1 MFEVMIVEVPID
13 PPMFEVRVLPDE
25 ERLLVVVSV
34 VMVAEAAVSSDV
46 EAVTAERLEI
56 VVVAS
61 DAVPVAVNDPVVNDE
76 NDEEEARERTL
87 PDQRRLEPAVIRVDG
102 VV

>member
-25 ERLLVVVSV
+25 ERLFVVVRV
-34 VMVAEAAVSSDV
+34 VIVAEATVRSV
-46 EAVTAERLEI
+46 IL
-56 VVVAS
+56 VVAS
-61 DAVPVAVNDPVVNDE
+61 DTVPVAVNDPVVSDE

-87 PDQRRLEPAVIRVDG
+87 PDQRRLDPAVIRVDG